1 MRPKNT
7 IKFDVAGHGV
17 CDNLAKS
24 VTLPVATQ
32 EVRVIAKQCITLVR
46 GMRITPS
53 DFRGVGNSNRLFYIT
68 FLNFHNRLCFG

>member
-1 MRPKNT
+1 
-7 IKFDVAGHGV
+7 V

-53 DFRGVGNSNRLFYIT
+53 DFRGVGNSD
-68 FLNFHNRLCFG
+68 